1 MVTFDDAA
9 TGPSCQFPGTVG
21 SVTLGR
27 RGVRMMWKWR
37 RRREAQGIRDH
48 SLSRETRSGAR
59 LAREA
64 EAFLGGS
71 SVELFLAR
79 GLEVPTWAYVNQVA
93 HADPDLLWQLAAWEP
108 TWEAGTTRPSGGR
121 VGNLSWR
128 GAVAVLAIEILQLG
142 GGDRGSIRRIQLD
155 RLLPLESVFM
165 APMARPVSP
174 EQLVARG
181 RACLRDHPSCEP
193 PL

>member
-1 MVTFDDAA
+1 MA
-9 TGPSCQFPGTVG
+9 S
-21 SVTLGR
+21 
-27 RGVRMMWKWR
+27 GVRMMWKWR
-37 RRREAQGIRDH
+37 RRRETQGIRDH

-71 SVELFLAR
+71 SAELFLGQGR
-79 GLEVPTWAYVNQVA
+79 EVPTWAYVNQVA
-93 HADPDLLWQLAAWEP
+93 HGDPNLLWQLAAWEGG
-108 TWEAGTTRPSGGR
+108 ATRPPGGR
-121 VGNLSWR
+121 VGTLSWR
-128 GAVAVLAIEILQLG
+128 GAVAVLASEILALG
-142 GGDRGSIRRIQLD
+142 GGDPGSIRRIQLD
-155 RLLPLESVFM
+155 RLLPLESVLM

>member
-1 MVTFDDAA
+1 
-9 TGPSCQFPGTVG
+9 
-21 SVTLGR
+21 
-27 RGVRMMWKWR
+27 MWKWR

-64 EAFLGGS
+64 EAFLSGS
-71 SVELFLAR
+71 SAELFLAR
-79 GLEVPTWAYVNQVA
+79 GRDVPTWAYVNQVA
-93 HADPDLLWQLAAWEP
+93 HADPDLLYELAAWEP
-108 TWEAGTTRPSGGR
+108 ALGTGPTSPSEGW
-121 VGNLSWR
+121 VGSLSWR
-128 GAVAVLAIEILQLG
+128 GAVALLANEVLQLG
-142 GGDRGSIRRIQLD
+142 RCDPRAVRRIQRD
-155 RLLPLESVFM
+155 RLLPLESVLM
-165 APMARPVSP
+165 APLARPVSP